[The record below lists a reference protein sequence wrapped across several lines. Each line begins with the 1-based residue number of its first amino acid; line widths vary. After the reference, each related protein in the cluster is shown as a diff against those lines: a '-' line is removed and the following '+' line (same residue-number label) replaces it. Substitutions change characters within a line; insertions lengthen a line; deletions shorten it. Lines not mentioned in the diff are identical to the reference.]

1 MPHLPS
7 TARER
12 KDADL
17 QRRVDRLQRDVR
29 FQWLRTRGARL
40 VLVAVTALLCIAVL
54 PAFTLGGGVIGSVVT
69 ALAGLGWWLLRVSV
83 RTVADLPDRFLDERQ
98 RAVRD
103 RAYLDAY
110 RIFAWIV
117 GGLATIGLIA
127 FTLASEND
135 AVTLT
140 ITWEQ
145 GIGLTMFLLVL
156 ASVLPSMV
164 VAVRDRGEARDE

>member
-12 KDADL
+12 EDADL

-40 VLVAVTALLCIAVL
+40 VLVAVTALLCIGVL
-54 PAFTLGGGVIGSVVT
+54 PAFALGGGIIGSVVA
-69 ALAGLGWWLLRVSV
+69 ALAWLGWWLLRVSV
-83 RTVADLPDRFLDERQ
+83 RLVADLPDRFLDERQ

-110 RIFAWIV
+110 RIFASIV

-140 ITWEQ
+140 ITWGQ

-164 VAVRDRGEARDE
+164 VAVRDRGEVHD